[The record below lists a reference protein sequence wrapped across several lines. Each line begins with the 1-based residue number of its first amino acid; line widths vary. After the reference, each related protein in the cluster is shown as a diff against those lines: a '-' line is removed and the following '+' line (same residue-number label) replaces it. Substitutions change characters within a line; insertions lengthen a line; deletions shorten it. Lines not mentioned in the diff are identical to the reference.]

1 MWVCKIVIWF
11 WLRLQVKSSETL
23 HVKDL
28 HSLSHSLYFYFFA
41 LQKFRKRLL
50 VNLHLQKQPSL
61 RKIIEFHLITWWG
74 NFMERHSFRIV
85 LGDSPETM
93 QKLCLSTK
101 FPDQKIRWNYGIL
114 QIYTTK
120 KTEKKKLEFN
130 FIKLESW
137 N

>member
-1 MWVCKIVIWF
+1 
-11 WLRLQVKSSETL
+11 
-23 HVKDL
+23 
-28 HSLSHSLYFYFFA
+28 
-41 LQKFRKRLL
+41 
-50 VNLHLQKQPSL
+50 
-61 RKIIEFHLITWWG
+61 
-74 NFMERHSFRIV
+74 MEKHSFRIV

-101 FPDQKIRWNYGIL
+101 FPGQKIRWNDDIL
-114 QIYTTK
+114 HSYTTK

>member
-1 MWVCKIVIWF
+1 
-11 WLRLQVKSSETL
+11 
-23 HVKDL
+23 
-28 HSLSHSLYFYFFA
+28 
-41 LQKFRKRLL
+41 
-50 VNLHLQKQPSL
+50 
-61 RKIIEFHLITWWG
+61 
-74 NFMERHSFRIV
+74 MERHSFRIV